1 MVPQNPPLSGI
12 DQHTINLLNQ
22 SEALL
27 ERSRQVAKAAD
38 AAADRLRR
46 IVQRSDE
53 RAAVNRYR
61 DYFNS
66 ATISAMPAL
75 FVA

>member
-1 MVPQNPPLSGI
+1 MVPQNLRLSAI

-46 IVQRSDE
+46 ISD
-53 RAAVNRYR
+53 RMNARQSI
-61 DYFNS
+61 DT
-66 ATISAMPAL
+66 ATTSTVRRFPRCPLL